1 MNPFPRDPML
11 SPADWP
17 LAVVILLIVVLG
29 AVRAWL
35 GWKERQLK
43 QHSAFS
49 LSLGLTAKK
58 SYF

>member
-1 MNPFPRDPML
+1 MNPFPRNPML

-35 GWKERQLK
+35 GWKERR
-43 QHSAFS
+43 
-49 LSLGLTAKK
+49 
-58 SYF
+58 